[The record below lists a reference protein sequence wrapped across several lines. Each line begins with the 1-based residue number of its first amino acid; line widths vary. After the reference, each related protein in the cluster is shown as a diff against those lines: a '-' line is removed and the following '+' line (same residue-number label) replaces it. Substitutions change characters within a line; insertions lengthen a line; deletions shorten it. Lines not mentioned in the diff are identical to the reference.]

1 METLGWIAFYYLATG
16 LGLSLIV
23 LGYFLL
29 DIKTLWKRN
38 DFFVAL
44 PIGFITVVF
53 GWFPIILLG
62 LYAFGAVMG
71 VFSCKMIK
79 KRRIRI

>member
-16 LGLSLIV
+16 FSLSLIA
-23 LGYFLL
+23 LGYYIF

-44 PIGFITVVF
+44 PIGFVTVVL
-53 GWFPIILLG
+53 GWFPLILLVI
-62 LYAFGAVMG
+62 YAVLAMLG
-71 VFSCKMIK
+71 VFTCKLIK
-79 KRRIRI
+79 KRP